1 MSRFVPWL
9 LVSLCFVLGVA
20 SRSIS
25 DTFPVFV
32 PALER
37 GFGAARGDVTVIYS
51 FALLVGGIS
60 GPVNGWILDRLGLR
74 ALTVIGMVLVALC
87 FVLGVASRSIG
98 DAFPVFVPALERAF
112 AANRGDVTIIYL
124 SLIHI

>member
-1 MSRFVPWL
+1 MMMGSTVKTPPRRGTCRGAAADARGVLCQGKETMSQLVPWL

-74 ALTVIGMVLVALC
+74 ALTVIGMVLVAL
-87 FVLGVASRSIG
+87 
-98 DAFPVFVPALERAF
+98 ALIA
-112 AANRGDVTIIYL
+112 
-124 SLIHI
+124 